1 MFATDGDSVYVTPKD
16 EKQARF
22 IEQSMGG
29 TYSKAKK
36 HCKLPRTMGV
46 MLELHKKLPDLKSEV
61 AFMEEG
67 KKLRE
72 EMNWLLSK
80 RQDTMVL
87 EGDRLR
93 PYQRADAEY
102 LIGMEAAGIFND
114 PRTGKT
120 PTLLEVIKG
129 KRTKRNLI
137 VAPASLLWT
146 WHMQVK
152 NWLPEYEPVVIEG
165 TKKAEEL
172 TEAARTSAK
181 PTVLI
186 VSKNSL
192 NGLKLDRF
200 LFDLIAVDEAHYL
213 RNHGTVQ
220 SKAVFKLKGSNRFA
234 LTGTPTVKHP
244 SDIFGILKFLFPK
257 KYTSFW
263 GWAGRYFH
271 KDSNVFSG
279 GVDAGAPI
287 PERQE
292 EMQQEIGL
300 VSVARKRKEAMN
312 WLPEKD
318 YKTIYSHMT
327 VKQAKYYREMQDT
340 FVAECLDTGKE
351 VDAMNVMTQML
362 RLRQICIDP
371 RLVGFPEKGC
381 KTATLIQWLKD
392 RDEDSRPVVV
402 MSMFTSYLRLLRD
415 DLAKEGYVVGEINGK
430 MTAKK
435 KQEEA
440 DKFQRGETHV
450 LLCNTISAGTGWTLD
465 QGDTVVFID
474 NAWNPADQQ
483 QAEDRVTPTTKE
495 VEHGHNVIHIA
506 TMDSVDDYMFEVLK
520 RKESMTDIIN
530 NGGREAVLRMI
541 GR

>member
-1 MFATDGDSVYVTPKD
+1 MFETDGDSVYVTPKTHAQVD
-16 EKQARF
+16 F
-22 IEQSMGG
+22 ITQSMGG
-29 TYSKAKK
+29 TYSKVKN

-46 MLELHKKLPDLKSEV
+46 MLELHAKLPDLKSEA

-67 KKLRE
+67 KKLRS
-72 EMNWLLSK
+72 EMNWMLEK
-80 RQDTMVL
+80 RKDKMIL

-102 LIGMEAAGIFND
+102 LISMEAAGIFND

-120 PTLLEVIKG
+120 PTLLEVLKG

-165 TKKAEEL
+165 TKKAEDL
-172 TEAARTSAK
+172 IDLARTHAK

-192 NGLKLDRF
+192 NGLKLERF

-213 RNHGTVQ
+213 RNYNTAQ
-220 SKAVFKLKGSNRFA
+220 SKAVYKLKGKNRFA

-244 SDIFGILKFLFPK
+244 SDIFGIMKFLYPK
-257 KYTSFW
+257 KHSSFW
-263 GWAGRYFH
+263 GWAGRYFRQAKNH
-271 KDSNVFSG
+271 FSG
-279 GVDAGAPI
+279 GNEVGDPI

-292 EMQQEIGL
+292 EMQQEVGL
-300 VSVARKRKEAMN
+300 VSVARKRKEVMG

-318 YKTIYSHMT
+318 YKTIYAHMT
-327 VKQAKYYREMQDT
+327 VKQQKYYQDMQDT
-340 FVAECLDTGKE
+340 FVAECLENGKE
-351 VDAMNVMTQML
+351 VDAINIMTQML

-371 RLVGFPEKGC
+371 RLVGFTDKGC
-381 KTATLIQWLKD
+381 KTTTLIQWLKD
-392 RDEDSRPVVV
+392 REEGSRPVVI
-402 MSMFTSYLRLLRD
+402 MSMFTSYLELLRG
-415 DLAKEGYVVGEINGK
+415 DLEKEGYTIGEINGK
-430 MTAKK
+430 MTPKK
-435 KQEEA
+435 KQAAA
-440 DKFQRGETHV
+440 DKFQKGEVDV

-465 QGDTVVFID
+465 RGDTVIFID

-483 QAEDRVTPTTKE
+483 QAEDRVTPTTE
-495 VEHGHNVIHIA
+495 DVAHGHNVIHIS
-506 TMDSVDDYMFEVLK
+506 TMNSVDDHMFEILK

-530 NGGREAVLRMI
+530 NGGREAVLRML